1 MKLITKKSSKVQ
13 YERRLSREECDAVFN
28 VFGRLRD
35 FIDKEKD
42 IALILICEMKE
53 NQLVLQCDCND
64 NIPALSALNKGY
76 FLRKVAYGGFLSH
89 SCPLFLLESRTTWR
103 WRYHSP

>member
-13 YERRLSREECDAVFN
+13 YERLLSREECDAVFN

-35 FIDKEKD
+35 FIDKEKY
-42 IALILICEMKE
+42 IALRLICEMKE

-64 NIPALSALNKGY
+64 NLPALSTFNKGC
-76 FLRKVAYGGFLSH
+76 FLRKVAYGGFHSH
-89 SCPLFLLESRTTWR
+89 SCPLFLLKSRTI
-103 WRYHSP
+103 